1 MRTVILGKKIENLYG
16 VNNKQKTIDDG
27 NGLPKAI
34 YTAKPTLN
42 KVSMIKEWV
51 EICSYDGEPRY
62 NSERGDTFFAFN
74 SKRRMNISESEDVAI
89 CQEVFR
95 ADLNEMHLRT
105 DKVVE
110 EIDIDKWEADANLS
124 EQIVAFNEAMITSNE
139 KLKSYCDV
147 HKLSYGYTDA
157 IELFNIVF
165 PDEEYEIVD
174 GVMKVKKT
182 KYPEITLTS
191 ARDELDWSASRVDAI
206 SVYNN
211 GSINITKAE

>member
-16 VNNKQKTIDDG
+16 VNNNQKTIDDG
-27 NGLPKAI
+27 NGVLKTI

-42 KVSMIKEWV
+42 KVPTEKEWV
-51 EICSYDGEPRY
+51 EICSFDGAPRY
-62 NSERGDTFFAFN
+62 NSECGNVFFAFN
-74 SKRRMNISESEDVAI
+74 SKHKINISENESVSIDNEI
-89 CQEVFR
+89 FR
-95 ADLNEMHLRT
+95 ADLNELHLRT

-157 IELFNIVF
+157 IELFGIVF
-165 PDEEYEIVD
+165 PDKKYEIID
-174 GVMKVKKT
+174 GVMRVKERKC
-182 KYPEITLTS
+182 PEITFTS
-191 ARDELDWSASRVDAI
+191 SRNNSDWLMPVANAI
-206 SVYNN
+206 SVCNN
-211 GSINITKAE
+211 GSINIKAE